1 MKRSVIFFLLFLF
14 TGTFIFAGNAQHGFD
29 KSAFYNALSSE
40 NVDEINSQIVLLKG
54 ASIAEKDAYEG
65 ALLMKK
71 AGVIKGTAK
80 EKLSLFKSGRSKLE
94 SSISKN
100 ADNIEYR
107 FLRLIIQEH
116 APKIVKYR
124 DEIVQDSQL
133 VKTNFKSLPQYL
145 QQVITDYSKSSKVL
159 KNG

>member
-1 MKRSVIFFLLFLF
+1 MKFRISFCLLFLL
-14 TGTFIFAGNAQHGFD
+14 TGTIIFAGKAQQVFD
-29 KSAFYNALSSE
+29 KPAFYNALSSE
-40 NVDEINSQIVLLKG
+40 NVNVINSQIDLLKG
-54 ASIAEKDAYEG
+54 VSIAEKEAYEG

-94 SSISKN
+94 SSISKST
-100 ADNIEYR
+100 DNIEYR

-133 VKTNFKSLPQYL
+133 VKANFKNLPQYL